1 MFETLVRSF
10 KNLAEDEMGAGVVE
24 YALIT
29 AVMAVIG
36 AAGYL
41 LIKPQITQNFQDIL
55 TNLQAR

>member
-29 AVMAVIG
+29 AVMAAIG
-36 AAGYL
+36 IAGYL
-41 LIKPQITQNFQDIL
+41 AIKPMITASFNDIS
-55 TNLQAR
+55 TNLQVR